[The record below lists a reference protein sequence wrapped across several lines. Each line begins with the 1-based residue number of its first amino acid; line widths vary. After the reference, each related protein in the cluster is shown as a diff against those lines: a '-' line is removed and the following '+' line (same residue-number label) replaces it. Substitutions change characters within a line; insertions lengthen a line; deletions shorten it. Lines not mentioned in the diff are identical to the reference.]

1 MLKFACFL
9 FCISSV
15 FASGCTRI
23 FASNYES
30 DFKEV
35 IALKK
40 TSAKPVKVNK
50 FGPADKSS
58 AVNEIS
64 VRFASVMVSPN
75 ATFSNYIEQAIITDL
90 HNAGL
95 YDPESGTAL
104 DAELVKNDIDVSGVS
119 KGHGI
124 IEIVLS
130 VVKDG
135 RTLLSKTYHAETNF
149 DTASGGHI
157 AIPIARQQY
166 PVLVRAL
173 LSNIYHDSEFISAV
187 GK

>member
-1 MLKFACFL
+1 MKGLIIAVA
-9 FCISSV
+9 SV
-15 FASGCTRI
+15 IVASGCTRI

-50 FGPADKSS
+50 FGPADESS

-75 ATFSNYIEQAIITDL
+75 TTFSNYVEQAIITDL

-95 YDPESGTAL
+95 YDPESGTVI
-104 DAELVKNDIDVSGVS
+104 DAELIKNDIDVSGFS
-119 KGHGI
+119 KGNGI
-124 IEIVLS
+124 IEIMLS
-130 VVKDG
+130 VAKGSRV
-135 RTLLSKTYHAETNF
+135 LLKKTYHAETNF

-173 LSNIYHDSEFISAV
+173 LSKVYQDREFIDAV
-187 GK
+187 SK